1 MVKNTK
7 GGSKHKKQKNSSS
20 NYLQRELL
28 FREDC
33 QDYGKVLERT
43 GGNHIKVYLYN
54 SNKEMRCLIR
64 GSLRRKLRLTKD
76 DTVLVALR
84 EYQDNAGDII
94 HQYTYEEVKMLVN
107 YNEIVLDNDSE
118 DNIDFNI
125 VNDNEIDEI

>member
-28 FREDC
+28 FREDY
-33 QDYGKVLERT
+33 QEYGKVLERT
-43 GGNHIKVYLYN
+43 GGNHINVYLYN

-94 HQYTYEEVKMLVN
+94 HQYTSEDVKMLIN
-107 YNEIVLDNDSE
+107 YNEIVLEEDSE
-118 DNIDFNI
+118 DNIDFDI

>member
-28 FREDC
+28 FKEDC
-33 QDYGKVLERT
+33 QEYGKVLERT
-43 GGNHIKVYLYN
+43 GGNHINVYLYN

-94 HQYTYEEVKMLVN
+94 HQYTSEEVKMLIN
-107 YNEIVLDNDSE
+107 YNEIVLEEDSE
-118 DNIDFNI
+118 DNIDFD
-125 VNDNEIDEI
+125 VVDDNEIDEI